1 MAVCEKCGLP
11 EDLCV
16 CEEIVKDSM
25 RIRITSDTRRFGKTT
40 TILSGIDGK
49 DIDLRDLARQLKSK
63 LACGGTVKDG
73 NIELQGEHKER
84 VKEILETIGY
94 SPESIDIR

>member
-11 EDLCV
+11 DDLCV
-16 CEEIVKDSM
+16 CEEIVKESM
-25 RIRITSDTRRFGKTT
+25 RIKITSDTRGFGKTT

-49 DIDLRDLARQLKSK
+49 DIDLRDLAKQLKSK

-84 VKEILETIGY
+84 VKEILVTIGY

>member
-16 CEEIVKDSM
+16 CEEIVKESV
-25 RIRITSDTRRFGKTT
+25 RIKITSDTRRFGKTT
-40 TILSGIDGK
+40 TIVSGIDDK

-73 NIELQGEHKER
+73 NIELQGEHKGR
-84 VKEILETIGY
+84 VREILESIGY

>member
-16 CEEIVKDSM
+16 CEEIVKESM
-25 RIRITSDTRRFGKTT
+25 RIKITSDTRRFGKTT
-40 TILSGIDGK
+40 TIVSGIDGK
-49 DIDLRDLARQLKSK
+49 DIDLRELARQLKSK
-63 LACGGTVKDG
+63 LACGGTVKEG
-73 NIELQGEHKER
+73 KIELQGEHKER

-94 SPESIDIR
+94 SHESIDIR

>member
-11 EDLCV
+11 DDLCV
-16 CEEIVKDSM
+16 CEEIVKESM
-25 RIRITSDTRRFGKTT
+25 RIKITSDTRRFGKTT

-49 DIDLRDLARQLKSK
+49 DIDLRDLAKQLKSK

-84 VKEILETIGY
+84 VKEILVTIGY

>member
-16 CEEIVKDSM
+16 CEEIVKESM
-25 RIRITSDTRRFGKTT
+25 RIKITSDTRRFGKTT

-84 VKEILETIGY
+84 VKEILVTIGY

>member
-16 CEEIVKDSM
+16 CEEIVKESM
-25 RIRITSDTRRFGKTT
+25 RIKITSDTRRFGKTT

-84 VKEILETIGY
+84 VKEILVTIGY
-94 SPESIDIR
+94 PPESIDIR

>member
-16 CEEIVKDSM
+16 CEEIVKESL
-25 RIRITSDTRRFGKTT
+25 RIKITSDTRRFGKTT
-40 TILSGIDGK
+40 TIVSGIDDK
-49 DIDLRDLARQLKSK
+49 DIDLRELARRLKSK

-73 NIELQGEHKER
+73 NIELQGEHKGK
-84 VKEILETIGY
+84 VKEILEAIGY

>member
-16 CEEIVKDSM
+16 CEEIVKESM
-25 RIRITSDTRRFGKTT
+25 RIKITSDTRRFGKTT
-40 TILSGIDGK
+40 TIISGIDGK

-63 LACGGTVKDG
+63 LACGGTVKEG
-73 NIELQGEHKER
+73 NIELQGEHKEK
-84 VKEILETIGY
+84 VKEILITIGY
-94 SPESIDIR
+94 SPESIDIM